1 MTQSKA
7 DKIDEVKANLPL
19 PEQPPA
25 SSDLKSANARTT
37 ASEGV
42 SAGDVSTGPGV
53 SSGLREPASMDSNE
67 IDMSKIGRQ
76 GKEGLEQPPKDA
88 RS

>member
-1 MTQSKA
+1 MPESKA
-7 DKIDEVKANLPL
+7 DKIDRVKANLPL

-25 SSDLKSANARTT
+25 SSDMKSANLRTT

-53 SSGLREPASMDSNE
+53 SAGLREPASMGSNE
-67 IDMSKIGRQ
+67 LDMSKIGRQ
-76 GKEGLEQPPKDA
+76 GKEGLEHPPKDA

>member
-1 MTQSKA
+1 MSQSKA

-25 SSDLKSANARTT
+25 ASDMKSANLRTT

-53 SSGLREPASMDSNE
+53 SSGLREPASMDSNVV
-67 IDMSKIGRQ
+67 DMSKIGRQ
-76 GKEGLEQPPKDA
+76 GKEGLEHTPKDA
-88 RS
+88 RR